1 MITSSPIISIISA
14 SYNSKQTI
22 ESTILS
28 VIPHLSNSCEYIIID
43 GGSTDGSIEIINK
56 YKNYLSYFV
65 SEKDNGIYHAWN
77 KGILK
82 AQGEYVAFIGMDDLL
97 CANYSSVYLK
107 SILMN
112 PEVDFWSS
120 KMLIRGENKKNI
132 IFGKHWEWHSFR
144 RSMKVVHP
152 GSLHKINLFNIYGL
166 YNENYKIVGDY
177 EFLLRIKSNLKS
189 GFINKTTVVFSL
201 NGVSNNNPYL
211 LAKEIRNAKL
221 NTKARSILMTN
232 LEFIFRICIGF
243 FHNLKAR

>member
-1 MITSSPIISIISA
+1 MIDSPIISIISA
-14 SYNSKQTI
+14 SYNSKSTV

-28 VIPHLSNSCEYIIID
+28 VIPHLSNSCEYLIID
-43 GGSTDGSIEIINK
+43 GGSTDGSLEIINK

-82 AQGEYVAFIGMDDLL
+82 AKGKYVAFIGLDDLL
-97 CANYSSVYLK
+97 CINYSSVYLK
-107 SILMN
+107 SILMY
-112 PEVDFWSS
+112 PDIDFWSS
-120 KMLIRGENKKNI
+120 KMLVKGKDNKTI
-132 IFGKHWEWHSFR
+132 IFGQHWEWPSFR
-144 RSMKVVHP
+144 RSMNVVHP
-152 GSLHKINLFNIYGL
+152 GSIHKIKLFNIYGL
-166 YNENYKIVGDY
+166 YNENYKIAGDY

-189 GFINKTTVVFSL
+189 GFINEATVVFSL

-221 NTKARSILMTN
+221 KNNARSLIMTN

-243 FHNLKAR
+243 LHNLKYR